1 MEYAPWSLGS
11 GDVSTAPNE
20 LMPLPVSVPFFQD
33 VYGHGVPDDP
43 GHAKALE
50 IITYVGCSLS
60 IVALALAIFTLT
72 CCK

>member
-1 MEYAPWSLGS
+1 
-11 GDVSTAPNE
+11 
-20 LMPLPVSVPFFQD
+20 MPLPVSVPFFQD